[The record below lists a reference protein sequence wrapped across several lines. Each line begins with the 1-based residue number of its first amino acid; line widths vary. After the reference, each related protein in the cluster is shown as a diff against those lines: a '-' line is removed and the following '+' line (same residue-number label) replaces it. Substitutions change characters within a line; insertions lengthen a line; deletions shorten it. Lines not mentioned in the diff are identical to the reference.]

1 MAGLRQVF
9 DVPNADSCIWLGDN
23 SSAYFCSSLLDPWI
37 PKGRKELTRRESVEA
52 GEERRG
58 LECLQNQFATGS
70 FSDAFFS
77 DVSFLN
83 PGSGKKRME
92 GKKRVQVVTFSSKNL
107 CG

>member
-9 DVPNADSCIWLGDN
+9 DVPNADSCIWLVDN
-23 SSAYFCSSLLDPWI
+23 CSAYFCSSLLDPWI
-37 PKGRKELTRRESVEA
+37 PKGRKALTRRESVEA

-58 LECLQNQFATGS
+58 LECLQNRFATGS
-70 FSDAFFS
+70 FS